1 MNFGNKGGM
10 TIRLTIKRGDKE
22 QVILCGNS
30 YKYWWQQ
37 AVEFIYREYGSPTEG
52 WRFQDI
58 EDLDIEVEKSQSKWI
73 GWGGLKW
80 CDESLMQDELNREGC
95 QPGEP
100 DNPRPRKYI
109 NFNFGY
115 YPIGYRKLMK
125 ELGSY

>member
-10 TIRLTIKRGDKE
+10 TIRLTIKRGDDKKI
-22 QVILCGNS
+22 VLVGNS

-58 EDLDIEVEKSQSKWI
+58 DDLDIEVEKSQSKWI

-80 CDESLMQDELNREGC
+80 CDEGLMQEELNREGC
-95 QPGEP
+95 QPSEP
-100 DNPRPRKYI
+100 DNPHPRKYV
-109 NFNFGY
+109 NFNFEY
-115 YPIGYRKLMK
+115 YNIGYRKLMK
-125 ELGSY
+125 ELRG